1 MNYLDWAKKAVT
13 HVKKLNIQSNNIG
26 TGELS
31 QGMLDDMGTFING
44 QFGIIHSEL
53 ISKFGDTSGQSN
65 IMAPAIVGRKFSWG
79 NCESK
84 AALAFIY
91 LGENG
96 VTPIEV
102 MSVGDDHI
110 LLVLGRDQKG
120 KIPDLSTWGEKAVVC
135 DPWADDA
142 YGAQLLRTKVTQ
154 PPLAAVVG
162 ATLRISQTFEHVG
175 TKWPPEEIRKGLDAY
190 KYLLPK

>member
-1 MNYLDWAKKAVT
+1 MNYLDWAKKALM

-31 QGMLDDMGTFING
+31 PGMLDDMGRFLNG

-53 ISKFGDTSGQSN
+53 ISKYGDTNGQSN

-79 NCESK
+79 NCEAK
-84 AALAFIY
+84 AALAFIF

-110 LLVLGRDQKG
+110 LLVLGRNQKG
-120 KIPDLSTWGEKAVVC
+120 KIPDLSTWGETAVVC

-142 YGAQLLRTKVTQ
+142 YGAQLLRTKATQ
-154 PPLAAVVG
+154 PPLADVVG

-175 TKWPPEEIRKGLDAY
+175 TKWPPEEIRKSLEAY